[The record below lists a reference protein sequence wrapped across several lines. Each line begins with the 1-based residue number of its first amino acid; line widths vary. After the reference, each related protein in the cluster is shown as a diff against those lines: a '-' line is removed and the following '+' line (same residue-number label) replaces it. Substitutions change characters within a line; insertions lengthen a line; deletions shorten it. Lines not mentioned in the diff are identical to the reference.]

1 MNVVSHHQ
9 GHRRTE
15 LDGGGWAP
23 GPEESP
29 VLQITQLS
37 ECIQPLLWFST

>member
-15 LDGGGWAP
+15 LDGGGWAA
-23 GPEESP
+23 GPEAAP
-29 VLQITQLS
+29 VLQVTQPS
-37 ECIQPLLWFST
+37 ECIQPLPWFST